1 VPRPLRVRNGL
12 GGTGSPCLASCPDD
26 RRPTVV
32 GHARLAQAPP
42 CGRYLPRYAVVDCA
56 CVVAAHK
63 ARLLPSGIQFAA
75 ISTPPLKRPRFTK
88 ISASFSLS
96 PKCSSR
102 SSLKRR
108 RLRSSTADPGFRC
121 PPLPVSSRKR
131 VLLATKCRRRSAER
145 LASKSSCCR
154 ARGAE
159 GACLPACQGR
169 PDAVALGNV
178 AQPPADDAANSEAA
192 PLAHRR

>member
-108 RLRSSTADPGFRC
+108 RLRSSTADPGSDAC
-121 PPLPVSSRKR
+121 P
-131 VLLATKCRRRSAER
+131 CRSAAGSACCWQPSAGGGPPSAWPANPAVAGPAER
-145 LASKSSCCR
+145 KA
-154 ARGAE
+154 
-159 GACLPACQGR
+159 PACQPVR
-169 PDAVALGNV
+169 LARRRRI
-178 AQPPADDAANSEAA
+178 QQRSAA
-192 PLAHRR
+192 PG